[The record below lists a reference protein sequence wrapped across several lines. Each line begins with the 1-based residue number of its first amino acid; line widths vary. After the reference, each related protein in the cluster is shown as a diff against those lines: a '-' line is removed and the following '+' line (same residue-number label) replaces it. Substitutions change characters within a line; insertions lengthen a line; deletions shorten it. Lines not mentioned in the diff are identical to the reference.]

1 MNQTLKAINIL
12 ITLIGLASCASPHKS
27 VAVTDTKQPPSKS
40 RSFHIVSKGET
51 LYSIA
56 WRYNI
61 DIGTIALNNGI
72 TSKYTIYPGQK
83 LNLKKTLKTKK
94 TAPRIKKVSKVADS
108 NAKIKHP
115 APARA
120 PRTKPNTRSI
130 NKTKGLTKKTP
141 PVPTQ
146 NPKHWV
152 WPAKGKVVGKF
163 RPNASFNKGID
174 IQGQMG
180 ESVKAASAGTVV
192 YSGEGLRGYGRLV
205 IIKHSDRY
213 LSAYA
218 HNSRLLVKEGASVK
232 MGQAIARMGSS
243 GTDSVK
249 LHFEIRNDGKPVDP
263 LKFLP
268 KR

>member
-1 MNQTLKAINIL
+1 M
-12 ITLIGLASCASPHKS
+12 
-27 VAVTDTKQPPSKS
+27 
-40 RSFHIVSKGET
+40 
-51 LYSIA
+51 
-56 WRYNI
+56 
-61 DIGTIALNNGI
+61 
-72 TSKYTIYPGQK
+72 
-83 LNLKKTLKTKK
+83 
-94 TAPRIKKVSKVADS
+94 
-108 NAKIKHP
+108 
-115 APARA
+115 
-120 PRTKPNTRSI
+120 
-130 NKTKGLTKKTP
+130 
-141 PVPTQ
+141 
-146 NPKHWV
+146 
-152 WPAKGKVVGKF
+152 GKF